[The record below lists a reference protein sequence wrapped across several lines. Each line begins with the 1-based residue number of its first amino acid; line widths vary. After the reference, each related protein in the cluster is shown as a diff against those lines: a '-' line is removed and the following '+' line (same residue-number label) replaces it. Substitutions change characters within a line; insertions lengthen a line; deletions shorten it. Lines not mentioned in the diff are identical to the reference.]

1 MLPRLLMSLTLI
13 APLALC
19 RAARCAALLA
29 RNDTLPLFHTRCR
42 RLFRCHLMPLTPLR
56 ADAAIHIAY
65 FRPPC
70 RDYVARC
77 AMMLAPTMI
86 FAASADAALCCRA
99 MPLIAIFE
107 AFDIADYAISY
118 IDVRMPFLPM
128 MRAAITPFSLMPPC
142 RHYCCH

>member
-1 MLPRLLMSLTLI
+1 MR
-13 APLALC
+13 
-19 RAARCAALLA
+19 RCAVTLRRHYFIRDAGAFISLPFDAADHYA
-29 RNDTLPLFHTRCR
+29 R
-42 RLFRCHLMPLTPLR
+42 
-56 ADAAIHIAY
+56 AAIHIAC

-70 RDYVARC
+70 RYYVSRC

-86 FAASADAALCCRA
+86 FARALIAALCCRA